1 MEGMRAG
8 SVFRRSQ
15 SILLPDPHQVGEH
28 VAEAEMSPASWL
40 HSGLKGCENLTP
52 TTMNELSIPDEIIR
66 SFRCAVGTHFRK
78 TGTSIFNP

>member
-15 SILLPDPHQVGEH
+15 SILLPDPHQVGEP
-28 VAEAEMSPASWL
+28 VAEAENV
-40 HSGLKGCENLTP
+40 SGLLATFWPKGCENLTP

-66 SFRCAVGTHFRK
+66 SFRCAVVTHFRK